1 MVWAYAVLQLYS
13 DELFEF
19 LAHRGVHHADCEP
32 QHLANIAWACAEVS
46 YTWSP
51 LVDMASA
58 AMAKLEEFGS
68 KELGNI
74 LWSLSR
80 LGGPRAAWPLFTAAD
95 RKRLDVGKSGV
106 SAMLSNS
113 ERHKIPSRRSL
124 ADELRLLMRSRGD
137 VRPFFVAAAAARA
150 AEAGDVRKALH
161 LLDSI
166 EGQDIPLADQ
176 LRRACSSTPI
186 GKTSSTIGFKA
197 GFPSVEMAEDE
208 VSPPSA
214 FGQKTR

>member
-1 MVWAYAVLQLYS
+1 MLKASEFQPQEAANIVWAYAVLQLYS
-13 DELFEF
+13 DELFEV
-19 LAHRGVHHADCEP
+19 LAQRGVHHADCEP
-32 QHLANIAWACAEVS
+32 RHLANIAWACAEVS

-150 AEAGDVRKALH
+150 AEAG
-161 LLDSI
+161 LL
-166 EGQDIPLADQ
+166 IPPYHGEIHQ
-176 LRRACSSTPI
+176 VWQGCV
-186 GKTSSTIGFKA
+186 GFKRSLCRQE
-197 GFPSVEMAEDE
+197 GSNCE
-208 VSPPSA
+208 
-214 FGQKTR
+214 KL